1 METLVWMFLTIIS
14 RYCDIHEKM
23 THRYH
28 CLDQQVFKKFPYEL
42 VPIRAEDRLLIMQW
56 RNEQMYHLRQKNI
69 LTQADQDHYFKT
81 VVEPAFSQSF
91 PNQVLFSFLENGV
104 CIGYGG
110 LVHIDWEVRSAEISF
125 LMQTDREAEEFERL
139 WSIYLSL
146 IEWVAFDHLQLQR
159 IFTYS
164 YELRPRLY
172 PILDRKGFHEEKRI
186 PREILLDDQWID
198 ALIHGK
204 KNLNFNYRKVL
215 QVDEKLIFQWA
226 NDPLTRFS
234 SINSEEILWE
244 DHQRWFQ
251 KKLLDPSVQ
260 MYVFQY
266 GQTPVGQVRLE
277 PRNQGLLIS
286 FVVSPAHRGQGI
298 GFRMISEITHI
309 FSSEIFIA
317 DVLKQNQASH
327 RIFKQ
332 NEFKVLEHYVQGDQ
346 KITRYQKTSHGA
358 L

>member
-1 METLVWMFLTIIS
+1 MTR
-14 RYCDIHEKM
+14 RYN
-23 THRYH
+23 
-28 CLDQQVFKKFPYEL
+28 CLNQQVFKKLPYEL

-69 LTQADQDHYFKT
+69 LSHAEQDHYFKT
-81 VVEPAFSQSF
+81 VVEPAFSQNY
-91 PNQVLFSFLENGV
+91 PNQVLFSFLENGI

-110 LVHIDWEVRSAEISF
+110 LVHVDWEVRSAEISF
-125 LMQTDREAEEFERL
+125 LMQTNRETDDFERL

-146 IEWVAFDHLQLQR
+146 IEWVAFDHLQMQR

-172 PILDRKGFHEEKRI
+172 PILDRKDFQEEKRI
-186 PREILLDDQWID
+186 SRVIQFEGQWVD

-204 KNLNFNYRKVL
+204 KNVNFNYRKVL
-215 QVDEKLIFQWA
+215 KADEKLIFQWA
-226 NDPLTRFS
+226 NDPLTRLS

-251 KKLLDPSVQ
+251 KKLTDPSVQ
-260 MYVFQY
+260 MYMFQY

-277 PRNQGLLIS
+277 PKNQGLLIS
-286 FVVSPAHRGQGI
+286 FVVSPNHRGQGI
-298 GFRMISEITHI
+298 GFRMISEIT
-309 FSSEIFIA
+309 SLLAAENFIA
-317 DVLKQNQASH
+317 DVLEQNQASH

-332 NEFKVLEHYVQGDQ
+332 NEFKVLEDNVQGGQ
-346 KITRYQKTSHGA
+346 KITRYQKTSYGA